1 VKVFLRLLGFMRP
14 YGWRVLLGV
23 LLGVAT
29 VASNVGLLATAVYVI
44 SAAAV
49 VPFLAML
56 TIPVYLV
63 RLFSVSRAASRYAE
77 RLVSHD
83 VTFRLLAELRT
94 RFYTR
99 LAPLAPA
106 RLLKYH
112 SGDLLSRIVKDV
124 EELQNVYLR
133 SFSPVAVALA
143 VCALAALVL
152 YTFDPTMALVAVGF
166 LAATGIGVPVLV
178 RTLSKGLGRRQLRL
192 RAELD
197 ARIVDDVQGVQ
208 DVLAF
213 GREGGERHEVAV
225 LNGKLGR
232 VQRRMALVTGLH
244 NALGDLMMNL
254 ALVAVLIIGI
264 PLVTAGEMEGVFLA
278 FIALVVLGSFEAVA
292 PLGAAFQVLGRS
304 VAAGERLFELTDPV
318 PRVTDPPEPLLPPKE
333 DTLVLDRVCFRY
345 EENGQPAL
353 RDVSFVLRP
362 GSRVAV
368 IGPSGSGKSTLV
380 GLILRFWDPDSGE
393 VRLGGR
399 DVRCCAQEDLRS
411 RIGVVSQDAHVFN
424 DTLRNNLLLADSE
437 ADDVA
442 LHRAIA
448 EAHLAELVER
458 LPGGLDG
465 HVGEQG
471 QRLSGGERQRLAVAR
486 ALLKDAPVLLLDE
499 ATANL
504 DTVTERELLG
514 TIRMLMRGRTTLQFT
529 HRLVEMETMDE
540 ILVLDEGRVVERGT
554 HKELVQRDGLYRRML
569 AVQDGMLATG

>member
-1 VKVFLRLLGFMRP
+1 MRVFLRLLGFMRP

-29 VASNVGLLATAVYVI
+29 VASNVGLLATAAYVI

-106 RLLKYH
+106 RLLKYR

-133 SFSPVAVALA
+133 SFSPVGVALA
-143 VCALAALVL
+143 VCAISALVL
-152 YTFDPTMALVAVGF
+152 YAFDPRMAVVVLSF

-213 GREGGERHEVAV
+213 GREGGERHEVSV

-232 VQRRMALVTGLH
+232 VQRRMALVRGLQ

-254 ALVAVLIIGI
+254 ALVAVLIIAI
-264 PLVTAGEMEGVFLA
+264 PLVAAGEMEGVFLA
-278 FIALVVLGSFEAVA
+278 FIALVVLGSFEAVT

-304 VAAGERLFELTDPV
+304 VAAGERLFELTDPAPLV
-318 PRVTDPPEPLLPPKE
+318 KDPSEPLLPPQE
-333 DTLVLDRVCFRY
+333 DTLALDRVCFRY
-345 EENGQPAL
+345 EENVQPAL
-353 RDVSFVLRP
+353 RDISFVLRP

-399 DVRCCAQEDLRS
+399 DVRCYAQEDLRS
-411 RIGVVSQDAHVFN
+411 RIGAVSQDAHVFN
-424 DTLRNNLLLADSE
+424 DTLRNNLLLADPE

-442 LHRAIA
+442 LHRAIT
-448 EAHLAELVER
+448 EAHLAELVEG

-486 ALLKDAPVLLLDE
+486 ALLKDAPLLILDE

-514 TIRMLMRGRTTLQFT
+514 TIRKLMRGRTTLQIT
-529 HRLVEMETMDE
+529 HRLVEMEMMDE

-554 HKELVQRDGLYRRML
+554 HEELVQRDGLYRRML